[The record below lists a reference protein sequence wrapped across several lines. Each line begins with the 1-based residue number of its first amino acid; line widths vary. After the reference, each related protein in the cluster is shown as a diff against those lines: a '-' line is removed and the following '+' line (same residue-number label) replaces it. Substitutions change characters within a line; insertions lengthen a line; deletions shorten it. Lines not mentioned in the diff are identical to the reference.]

1 MDVVVIDLDTVD
13 GGGLTDVLR
22 RLRELRPAMTVIVV
36 GRQAPQQMSR
46 LVSELTR
53 PGDGAAVAVRVSELA
68 PAGRESLSTRE
79 IQVLRLV
86 GSGLTNKG
94 IAIRLG
100 ITAHTVSR
108 HMSNILRKLGA
119 QNRAE
124 AVQLANGLI

>member
-1 MDVVVIDLDTVD
+1 M
-13 GGGLTDVLR
+13 
-22 RLRELRPAMTVIVV
+22 
-36 GRQAPQQMSR
+36 
-46 LVSELTR
+46 
-53 PGDGAAVAVRVSELA
+53 
-68 PAGRESLSTRE
+68 
-79 IQVLRLV
+79 LRLV

>member
-53 PGDGAAVAVRVSELA
+53 PGAGAAVSVRVSELA
-68 PAGRESLSTRE
+68 PA
-79 IQVLRLV
+79 
-86 GSGLTNKG
+86 
-94 IAIRLG
+94 
-100 ITAHTVSR
+100 
-108 HMSNILRKLGA
+108 
-119 QNRAE
+119 
-124 AVQLANGLI
+124 